1 MHICRICRSAMAP
14 CSWGHTP
21 DQRGLRPEE
30 CLTESSEPMALTL
43 KKWCHEML
51 KKFVF
56 EVVWVLDIGERWH
69 RAHSHAP
76 LRSFV
81 QVGRHAYLTPGTPPQ
96 SKMSRCE
103 LVEWKPK
110 KTNFY
115 TKRHGANFS
124 NKNSEMILLEKMYGW
139 LCFSEHSVFKFAA
152 AVPCMVSQALNF
164 ALGTNFEQKICI
176 DSEHWTHCDVW
187 KVHPTTS
194 WKLNNSAGPCC
205 HTPWWNA
212 VTQLDTCN
220 HM

>member
-1 MHICRICRSAMAP
+1 MLNAHLQNLQKCN
-14 CSWGHTP
+14 GTVL
-21 DQRGLRPEE
+21 LRPHSRPKRPSAWRVSDRMESVLSPWTHGIDIEE
-30 CLTESSEPMALTL
+30 MMSWNVEEICLWSCLS
-43 KKWCHEML
+43 
-51 KKFVF
+51 
-56 EVVWVLDIGERWH
+56 VWVLDIGERWH

-164 ALGTNFEQKICI
+164 ALGTNFERKI
-176 DSEHWTHCDVW
+176 
-187 KVHPTTS
+187 
-194 WKLNNSAGPCC
+194 
-205 HTPWWNA
+205 
-212 VTQLDTCN
+212 
-220 HM
+220 

>member
-30 CLTESSEPMALTL
+30 CLTEWNRFSHREPMALTL

-56 EVVWVLDIGERWH
+56 DVVWVLDIGERWH

-81 QVGRHAYLTPGTPPQ
+81 QVGRHAYLTPGTPPR

-103 LVEWKPK
+103 LVEWKRKNNELLHK
-110 KTNFY
+110 KTWCN
-115 TKRHGANFS
+115 
-124 NKNSEMILLEKMYGW
+124 
-139 LCFSEHSVFKFAA
+139 VF
-152 AVPCMVSQALNF
+152 QQNLQ
-164 ALGTNFEQKICI
+164 QKLRN
-176 DSEHWTHCDVW
+176 DLFHQNVW
-187 KVHPTTS
+187 MF
-194 WKLNNSAGPCC
+194 LFFRAFRI
-205 HTPWWNA
+205 
-212 VTQLDTCN
+212 
-220 HM
+220 